1 MAFRLS
7 LRVFSVSL
15 GVNVNSTE
23 ERNQQIKDLLDD
35 LYTKA
40 TDERTGSVMRCPR
53 HRQKEIVFENV
64 KPKSCEK
71 HHADN
76 QLGYFLPMPCRY

>member
-1 MAFRLS
+1 M
-7 LRVFSVSL
+7 
-15 GVNVNSTE
+15 
-23 ERNQQIKDLLDD
+23 
-35 LYTKA
+35 Y
-40 TDERTGSVMRCPR
+40 ERTGSVMRCPR

-76 QLGYFLPMPCRY
+76 QLGYSRLRHADAETLLYRRSCS